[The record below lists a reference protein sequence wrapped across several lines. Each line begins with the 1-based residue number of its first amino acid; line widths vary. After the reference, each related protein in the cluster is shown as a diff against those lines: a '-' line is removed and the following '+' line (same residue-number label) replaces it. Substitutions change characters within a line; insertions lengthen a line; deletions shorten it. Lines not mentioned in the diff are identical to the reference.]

1 MFSGKMSVMSCV
13 AVCGETLSDCAAED
27 GGKWTPSPARLICGD
42 GRDDFEIDQRLDA
55 EAADFFQIGVA
66 GDSDNENTE
75 EQRRDDDLDEAQEN
89 SAEELQIHRDGGRV
103 VAEFRAGEKAD
114 ENPSRQRTARSG
126 IRRDEK
132 NCEPTEERWDQRG
145 QRQNLSAGE
154 PRKKTSANQHA
165 ARNNKFRI

>member
-1 MFSGKMSVMSCV
+1 MNRRVTD
-13 AVCGETLSDCAAED
+13 EH
-27 GGKWTPSPARLICGD
+27 GD

-154 PRKKTSANQHA
+154 QRYRDSDRCGDGCRGEELIFHRRSTKDSIDAERYA
-165 ARNNKFRI
+165 G